1 MMRKAGL
8 AMANSLLL
16 CCAWVLAAHAAEPS
30 SSKLFTVGR
39 YLELQTASGPQVSPD
54 GTQVIYTRSIVDVQ
68 NDKQEQELWIVGI
81 DGKNH
86 RALGKGSG
94 AVWAPDSKSIAFLAP
109 GEPKGPQIFV
119 LHLSVPG
126 PATQITRVQQAPSNL
141 HWSPD
146 GKQIG
151 YTMVV
156 PAVEKWPV
164 ELPAAPEGSKWAAA
178 PHFTER
184 FHFRRDGV
192 GLTDRGYRHLFV
204 VDAEGGAPR
213 QITSGEWSLGSA
225 VFEVGD
231 GAEWHYMP
239 DGKSA
244 IVEGYKEGDG
254 DLNNRQGYIYS
265 VDLASGETK
274 RLITTTGGWN
284 KPSVSPDGKTIAY
297 VGFTQLGDSYRVADL
312 YTMSADG
319 SSQTLR
325 SAGFDRDPQDLEW
338 SPDGGT
344 LYFLAEDKGSVHLFS
359 WSLHGGVHA
368 VTSGKEVVRGFSVGR
383 NAIVVVRGNFKS
395 PGDLELINTH
405 KPDAHERLTHLN
417 DGLLNNLQLADA
429 EEVNFGSSGGAKI
442 QGWVVKPPNFN
453 ASQKYPLI
461 LEIHGGPHAM
471 YSVAFSPMFQ
481 NFAANGYVTL
491 FINPR
496 GSTGYGSAFGNAIMK
511 HYPGVDYDD
520 LMAGVD
526 TLLKSGYVDDSRM
539 FVSGCS
545 GGGVLS
551 SWTIGHTTRFAA
563 AAVRCPVIDWL
574 SMAGETDV
582 PYFTYRFFNKP
593 PWEDPTDWLAQS
605 SLMYVGHIKT
615 PVLLMTG
622 ELDRRTPM
630 PQSEEFYAALKY
642 QGVPAALLR
651 FDQEFHG
658 TGRKPSNWMRTQL
671 YMMSWFEKYGA
682 KMPTPPR

>member
-1 MMRKAGL
+1 MLRKAGL
-8 AMANSLLL
+8 AIANSLLI
-16 CCAWVLAAHAAEPS
+16 CCASVIAAHAADAG

-39 YLELQTASGPQVSPD
+39 YLELQTAAAPRVSPD
-54 GTQVIYTRSIVDVQ
+54 GMQVIYTRSLIDVQ
-68 NDKQEQELWIVGI
+68 NDKQEQEIWIVGI

-86 RALGKGSG
+86 RSLGKGSG
-94 AVWAPDSKSIAFLAP
+94 AVWSPDSKSIAFLAA
-109 GEPKGPQIFV
+109 GEPKGPQIYV

-126 PATQITRVQQAPSNL
+126 PATQITRVQQAPGYL

-164 ELPAAPEGSKWAAA
+164 ELPAAPEGAKWAAA

-213 QITSGEWSLGSA
+213 QITTGEWSLGSA

-231 GAEWHYMP
+231 GAEWNYMP

-265 VDLASGETK
+265 VDLASGTTK

-319 SSQTLR
+319 SNATLR
-325 SAGFDRDPQDLEW
+325 SGGFDRDPQDLEW

-344 LYFLAEDKGSVHLFS
+344 LYFLAEDKGSVHLYS
-359 WSLHGGVHA
+359 WSQHGGVHA
-368 VTSGKEVVRGFSVGR
+368 VTSGKEVVKGFSVGR
-383 NAIVVVRGNFKS
+383 NAIVVVRGDFKS
-395 PGDLELINTH
+395 PGDLEVINTR
-405 KPDAHERLTHLN
+405 KPDAHERLTHIN

-471 YSVAFSPMFQ
+471 YSVGFSPMFQ

-496 GSTGYGSAFGNAIMK
+496 GSTGYGSAFGNAIEK

-582 PYFTYRFFNKP
+582 PYFTYRFFKKP
-593 PWEDPTDWLAQS
+593 PWEDPTDWLAES

-630 PQSEEFYAALKY
+630 PQTEEFYAALKY

-682 KMPTPPR
+682 KMGTPPR